1 MADPAGIAK
10 ARPPDSAVASA
21 QRARHSRPVVVH
33 DLLIVGAGPA
43 GLSAGLVARGN
54 GLDVQV
60 LEAEAEPGGQLRLAD
75 HPIAD
80 VLGRPAVD
88 GPALVAELAAHA
100 RAAGVPLR
108 LGHPVRA
115 VSREAEHFVVRGPGD
130 TDHRARA
137 VLLATGTRR
146 RSLGIAGEEL
156 RARRPPAAWLGQ
168 RVVVVG
174 GGDEAVTT
182 AVELARQGVDV
193 TLVARAALRARPL
206 FVREL
211 YAEPRAEALL
221 HDTVAR
227 VEPGRV
233 VLASG
238 RERAVV
244 HVLVRVGVEVVVP
257 PLDLTPRPAQT
268 PDGRLV
274 VDLDHQTTVPRLFAA
289 GDCTVEGSARYA
301 SVAIGHGAQVARFV
315 EELLARGG

>member
-1 MADPAGIAK
+1 MADPAGAAK
-10 ARPPDSAVASA
+10 APRESAVASA
-21 QRARHSRPVVVH
+21 RRAGHSRRVVH

-54 GLDVQV
+54 GLDVHV
-60 LEAEAEPGGQLRLAD
+60 LEAEREPGGQLRLAD
-75 HPIAD
+75 HPIGD
-80 VLGRPAVD
+80 VLGRPAAD

-100 RAAGVPLR
+100 RAAGVPLT

-115 VSREAEHFVVRGPGD
+115 LSRAGDHFVARGPAD
-130 TDHRARA
+130 TEHHARA

-146 RSLGIAGEEL
+146 RSLGIEGEDR

-168 RVVVVG
+168 RVIVVG

-182 AVELARQGVDV
+182 TVELARQGVLV

-211 YAEPRAEALL
+211 YAEPRVEVLL
-221 HDTVAR
+221 HDTLAH

-238 RERAVV
+238 GEREAV
-244 HVLVRVGVEVVVP
+244 HVLVRIGVEVVVP
-257 PLDLTPRPAQT
+257 PLELVPAPACT

-274 VDLDHQTTVPRLFAA
+274 VDHDHQTTVPRLFAA
-289 GDCTVEGSARYA
+289 GDCTVEGPARYA
-301 SVAIGHGAQVARFV
+301 SVAIGHGAQVARVV
-315 EELLARGG
+315 EELLARGA